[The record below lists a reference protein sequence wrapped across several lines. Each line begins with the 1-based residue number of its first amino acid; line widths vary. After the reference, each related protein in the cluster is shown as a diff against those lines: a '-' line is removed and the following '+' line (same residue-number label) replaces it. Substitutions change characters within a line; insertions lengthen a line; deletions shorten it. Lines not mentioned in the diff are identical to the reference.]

1 MYGKNE
7 FMVHIDTIRVI
18 ILSNMHGYNNGKSEK
33 VSRGM
38 ETTLIY
44 SAYGSK
50 VGLNYC
56 FGSQ

>member
-18 ILSNMHGYNNGKSEK
+18 ILSNVHGYNNEK
-33 VSRGM
+33 VNRGM

>member
-1 MYGKNE
+1 
-7 FMVHIDTIRVI
+7 MVHIDTIRVI

-44 SAYGSK
+44 SAYGSN